1 MNKKPLEKFN
11 SFLQDEQGATMIEY
25 SVIGSLISI
34 VIIGMVTN
42 IGGSVNDLFF
52 NKLIALW

>member
-11 SFLQDEQGATMIEY
+11 TFLQDEQGTTMIEY

-42 IGGSVNDLFF
+42 IGDSVNGLFF
-52 NKLIALW
+52 NRLIALW